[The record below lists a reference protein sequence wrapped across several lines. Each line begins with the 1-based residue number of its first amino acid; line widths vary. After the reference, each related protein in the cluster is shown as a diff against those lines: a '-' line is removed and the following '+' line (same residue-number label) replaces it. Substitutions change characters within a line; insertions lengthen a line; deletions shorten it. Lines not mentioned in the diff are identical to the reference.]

1 MLSDMIIFARTYD
14 LLNWLLPKVE
24 RFPKLYRATVTQR
37 LMDATLDFQE
47 ALYEAQAFDDKIRL
61 RHLRQADAHLNKVRL
76 YLRLAQQWGWLSLGQ
91 YEHVSRMVAEV
102 GRLLGGWIQA
112 TKE

>member
-1 MLSDMIIFARTYD
+1 MSSDMVIFARAFD

-24 RFPKLYRATVTQR
+24 RFPKLYRGTVTQR
-37 LMDATLDFQE
+37 LMDAALDFQE
-47 ALYEAQAFDDKIRL
+47 DILQAQAFDGKIRL
-61 RHLRQADAHLNKVRL
+61 RYLRQADAHLNKVRL
-76 YLRLAQQWGWLSLGQ
+76 YLRLIQQWGWLSLGQ
-91 YEHVSRMVAEV
+91 YEHISRMVAEV